1 LPQIRLNVYMPRD
14 IPDLIINLETLLK
27 LPPQVRK
34 GPFDLLSSSKGNYLS
49 PRKFFAVDRRLPGL
63 NSHIR
68 GLRGFE
74 IGKRHAGSPP
84 QYPNAQGTSGGQRHW
99 FGVDRD
105 QGQPME
111 HFDVRKITK
120 PRNRAQEPLTTR
132 ERQIVLVLSEG
143 VTNREIGRRLKL
155 AEGTV
160 KVHLHHIYRKLG
172 IANRTAL
179 AVLAHTKTLDA
190 A

>member
-1 LPQIRLNVYMPRD
+1 M
-14 IPDLIINLETLLK
+14 E
-27 LPPQVRK
+27 
-34 GPFDLLSSSKGNYLS
+34 PFDGL
-49 PRKFFAVDRRLPGL
+49 RKIPKL
-63 NSHIR
+63 R
-68 GLRGFE
+68 GL
-74 IGKRHAGSPP
+74 A
-84 QYPNAQGTSGGQRHW
+84 
-99 FGVDRD
+99 DD
-105 QGQPME
+105 
-111 HFDVRKITK
+111 
-120 PRNRAQEPLTTR
+120 PLTTR

-143 VTNREIGRRLKL
+143 VTNREIARRLRL

>member
-1 LPQIRLNVYMPRD
+1 M
-14 IPDLIINLETLLK
+14 E
-27 LPPQVRK
+27 
-34 GPFDLLSSSKGNYLS
+34 PFDGL
-49 PRKFFAVDRRLPGL
+49 RKIPKL
-63 NSHIR
+63 R
-68 GLRGFE
+68 GL
-74 IGKRHAGSPP
+74 A
-84 QYPNAQGTSGGQRHW
+84 
-99 FGVDRD
+99 DD
-105 QGQPME
+105 
-111 HFDVRKITK
+111 
-120 PRNRAQEPLTTR
+120 PLTTR

-143 VTNREIGRRLKL
+143 VTNREIAQRLRL